1 MTKVQEIKILL
12 ISCFLLF
19 VAMPVFAAEI
29 RVDGKNREIKT
40 GEQFTATIFL
50 NTEESINALEGQL
63 AFPADVLELVEI
75 QSGNSIVI
83 FWIDKPK
90 VEADKIF
97 FSGIIP
103 GGFTGENGLI
113 LSVLFQAKKPGAGS
127 IMIQGIKVL
136 KNDGVGSTAAA
147 ITSDFQFAIVEG
159 TPAVLRAKAKD
170 QEPPES
176 FKPEIAR
183 DSTIF
188 DGEWFLVFATQDKG
202 LGIGRYEIKE
212 TRSRIFGLFP
222 KWISAESPYALRDQK
237 LKSYIFV
244 KAVDKAGNVRIEKIL
259 PRNPLRWYENYENWI
274 IIVLGLTIAYAIKKF
289 LCQVVKIRLPGGK
302 R

>member
-212 TRSRIFGLFP
+212 TRSRISGLFS
-222 KWISAESPYALRDQK
+222 KWISSESPYALRDQK
-237 LKSYIFV
+237 LRSYIFV

-259 PRNPLRWYENYENWI
+259 PRNPLRWYERWEIWI
-274 IIVLGLTIAYAIKKF
+274 IIVLGLVIAYAVYKAT
-289 LCQVVKIRLPGGK
+289 RSK
-302 R
+302 RQGARK